1 MTPDWRR
8 RLPLLAVAG
17 VLAVGNLLFFLVY
30 RSSFHERRQALEA
43 RRDELRRSVEARE
56 SEARHLQAQR
66 ERLNGVSSAIEEF
79 YGKRIG
85 PQRETLATIVAEL
98 HDLLKQEGVAATQI
112 TYGTVSVPKLPLT
125 QMRVALPIRCD
136 YARFKRLLRDFE
148 ADKRWIA
155 VRSVAINRDT
165 EQPGSVQVQLEL
177 VTYFT
182 EAPAAG
188 VPESSA
194 GVAAPTRRAG

>member
-17 VLAVGNLLFFLVY
+17 VLAVGNLVFFLIY
-30 RSSFHERRQALEA
+30 RSSSNERRHALEV
-43 RRDELRRSVEARE
+43 RRDELRRSVETRE

-79 YGKRIG
+79 YGRRIG
-85 PQRETLATIVAEL
+85 PQRDTLTTIVAEV
-98 HDLLKQEGVAATQI
+98 HALLKQEGVAATQI
-112 TYGTVSVPKLPLT
+112 TYGTSSVPRLPLT
-125 QMRVALPIRCD
+125 QMRVSFPIRCD
-136 YARFKRLLRDFE
+136 YPRFKRLLRDFE
-148 ADKRWIA
+148 ADKRWIS
-155 VRSVAINRDT
+155 VRSVAINRDP

-182 EAPAAG
+182 EAPGAA
-188 VPESSA
+188 VPETSA